1 MEADMR
7 KSVFQDG
14 GRLFRSVVLAVIAAL
29 GGIVVAAAGLPREPV
44 LHPQASARKTFAT
57 VSVKRSDEFI
67 NPNPSVGNGRFVWH
81 AAPLMLM
88 VGYAYDAS
96 APTIEGKIPVEPMY
110 DIDATFAA
118 SATPRDIQEML
129 KNLLIDKFALRVH
142 AESRMMSLFRL
153 VSEAGGH
160 KLRPSNTGTESRGI
174 TIAQG
179 SAAWR
184 CAGSGVTLPQ
194 IARALSNGLE
204 RPVLDATGITGTFD
218 FEIVD
223 TANPRA
229 SRGAFVGAVPHQL
242 GLKLEP
248 ATGKV
253 DVLVI
258 DGFKML

>member
-1 MEADMR
+1 MR
-7 KSVFQDG
+7 IRTFIA
-14 GRLFRSVVLAVIAAL
+14 LAVLA
-29 GGIVVAAAGLPREPV
+29 GIVVAATGLPREPV
-44 LHPQASARKTFAT
+44 LHAQASARKTFAS

-81 AAPLMLM
+81 AAPLILV

-118 SATPRDIQEML
+118 SATPREVQEML

-142 AESRMMSLFRL
+142 TEPRTMSFFRL
-153 VSEAGGH
+153 VLEAGGH
-160 KLRPSNTGTESRGI
+160 KLKPAANMTTGSHGI
-174 TIAQG
+174 TVQQG
-179 SAAWR
+179 VQQGWR
-184 CAGSGVTLPQ
+184 FAGFGVTLPQ
-194 IARALSNGLE
+194 IARALAGSLK
-204 RPVLDATGITGTFD
+204 RPVLDATGIAGAFD
-218 FEIVD
+218 VDVVD

-229 SRGAFVGAVPHQL
+229 SSSAFVEGVPHQL

-253 DVLVI
+253 DVLIV